1 LPYKK
6 KKLWRQRV
14 FFLEEIE
21 WRDSHDKIPFQ
32 ELAISDIRFKFW
44 ISFFSFY
51 IQRWILYLLRNFT
64 RTSYKET
71 KERTKHFYDASFL
84 FFLALLKITPIF
96 MLKPIYIGGVDY
108 EMPFPLSF
116 WKRISFGC
124 RWVINLLKKKQRV
137 ISVKTVV
144 DSLSSSIWDSG
155 LSMEKKGEVYD
166 LALLNRYLLRN
177 KVMRR

>member
-1 LPYKK
+1 M
-6 KKLWRQRV
+6 
-14 FFLEEIE
+14 
-21 WRDSHDKIPFQ
+21 
-32 ELAISDIRFKFW
+32 
-44 ISFFSFY
+44 
-51 IQRWILYLLRNFT
+51 
-64 RTSYKET
+64 
-71 KERTKHFYDASFL
+71 
-84 FFLALLKITPIF
+84 LKITPVL
-96 MLKPIYIGGVDY
+96 MLKPIYIGSVAY
-108 EMPFPLSF
+108 EMPFPLDF